1 MNARFENTMSRIAD
15 EARGRYAKLVRQAR
29 RRTESAADRV
39 VMGKKPVKTMSGL
52 GLKLTAISHKTADK
66 MLQQQTRL
74 VEHQI
79 DALAGRLKAVADARN
94 VRELVRTQI
103 RLIPQNVSR
112 LAEDTRGTLSIVANA
127 GLEVRDVLKN
137 TVAEL
142 RSVPARRKPVAR
154 KTAVKKAAAGKA
166 PKAKAVKSTA
176 KKVSKARRKTGARK
190 TAAATQAA

>member
-1 MNARFENTMSRIAD
+1 MNAKFENTMSRIAD

-39 VMGKKPVKTMSGL
+39 VLGKKPVKTMSGL

-66 MLQQQTRL
+66 VLQQQTRL

-79 DALAGRLKAVADARN
+79 DALAGRLKAVADASN
-94 VRELVRTQI
+94 VADLVRTQI

-127 GLEVRDVLKN
+127 GVEVRDVLKN
-137 TVAEL
+137 TIAEL
-142 RSVPARRKPVAR
+142 RSVPARRKPVSR
-154 KTAVKKAAAGKA
+154 KTVAKKASA
-166 PKAKAVKSTA
+166 PKAASKAVKGSA
-176 KKVSKARRKTGARK
+176 KKVSKTRRKTGASK
-190 TAAATQAA
+190 TAGATKAA